1 MLDCASVVVT
11 RVKRALRVSKLPH
24 PDTEQQHQASSSTEA
39 RYREMPSLSIKDLNS
54 GHGFG
59 FLIDN

>member
-24 PDTEQQHQASSSTEA
+24 PDTEQQQTSSSTGA
-39 RYREMPSLSIKDLNS
+39 RYREMPS
-54 GHGFG
+54 
-59 FLIDN
+59 